1 MTTESHVPSQPRM
14 QRVAGGARL
23 SVHGRDGRT
32 RLSEL
37 YQEGAAKIR
46 MPRGHADPLEAVLIN
61 TAGGMTGGDRL
72 SWEIAVGEG
81 TSVVATTQA
90 CEKVY
95 KALADRAE
103 THVKLS
109 AASGARIAWLPQE
122 TIMFDR
128 AAFSRRL
135 DVELAQDAEA
145 LIVEATI
152 FGRHAMGETVDSGS
166 FRDRWRVSCGGRL
179 VHAEDFSIGPRISEM
194 LSRPAVAGADAAIAT
209 VLCIS
214 PACEHLVDEART
226 VLGGQGAAS
235 FWRVGR
241 TGKLLARL
249 CAADGYSLRKPLT
262 SLIALLNRQ
271 AGLPKVWS
279 L

>member
-1 MTTESHVPSQPRM
+1 MTTAHALKQPQL

-23 SVHGRDGRT
+23 AVRHVEGRS
-32 RLSEL
+32 RLAEL

-46 MPRGHADPLEAVLIN
+46 MPRSNADPLEAVLIN

-72 SWEIAVGEG
+72 SWEIAAGEG
-81 TSVVATTQA
+81 ASVVATTQA

-95 KALADRAE
+95 KALSGRAQ
-103 THVKLS
+103 TTVKLS
-109 AASGARIAWLPQE
+109 AAAGGRIAWLPQE

-128 AAFSRRL
+128 AAFSRTL
-135 DVELAQDAEA
+135 VAELAADAQA

-152 FGRHAMGETVDSGS
+152 FGRHAMGEAVNDGS
-166 FRDRWRVSCGGRL
+166 FRDRWRISCGGHL
-179 VHAEDFSIGPRISEM
+179 VHAEEFSIGPRISEI
-194 LSRPAVAGADAAIAT
+194 LARTAVAGGGGAVAT

-214 PACEHLVDEART
+214 PAGEYLLDEARAI
-226 VLGGQGAAS
+226 LGEQGSAS
-235 FWRVGR
+235 FWRMGQ

-249 CAADGYSLRKPLT
+249 CARDGYSLRKPLT
-262 SLIALLNRQ
+262 SLIALLNEQ

-279 L
+279 I